1 MIDKKTIKQ
10 FLYYIKGKL
19 HYGLYYSPFDNFKLV
34 GYMDIYWVIGLNWN
48 SNLVGFHWVLTLYL
62 CNSAFGIATVQL
74 IHSFLGNPKDNIK

>member
-34 GYMDIYWVIGLNWN
+34 GYMDIYWGKDLDDKKSTNGV
-48 SNLVGFHWVLTLYL
+48 F
-62 CNSAFGIATVQL
+62 
-74 IHSFLGNPKDNIK
+74 FLFFLLGDTAIT